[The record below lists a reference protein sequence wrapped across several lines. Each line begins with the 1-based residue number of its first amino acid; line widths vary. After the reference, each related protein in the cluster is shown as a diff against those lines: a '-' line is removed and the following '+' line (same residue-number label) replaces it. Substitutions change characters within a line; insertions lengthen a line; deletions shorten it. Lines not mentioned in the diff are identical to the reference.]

1 MTHSET
7 VELAQWQ
14 GVGLKNVSSSPA
26 ELRKPIIMD
35 EFSTASCGGI
45 PDISDTFGATIWTV
59 DYALQMASV
68 GYSAA
73 YLHTRERGVT
83 YNLFDPPNGPAG
95 ALGDWTTN
103 PSFYAYFP
111 LAEALQAT
119 NGSKVVD
126 LNIQNSVTDKTAT
139 VAGYAIYDVVSSN
152 VNRIV
157 LFNFENKTSTSTS
170 FTLDSSFFALSSH
183 ANNVLVRYLVAPN
196 ANEKTQI
203 SWGDLTF
210 ASVGDGNAVQATFES
225 VVPDKKVDCSQGCTI
240 DVPGPAAAV
249 VFVGGEPSMVAQQNG
264 TSSHTTSGH
273 GKNDAPPLLS
283 GPRLYHLILS
293 LSLVLLLQTI
303 HELVL

>member
-1 MTHSET
+1 MNTFKDRLKYITLQHYPQDNCQGTHRYELDYYLTHSET

-157 LFNFENKTSTSTS
+157 LFNFENSKT
-170 FTLDSSFFALSSH
+170 
-183 ANNVLVRYLVAPN
+183 
-196 ANEKTQI
+196 
-203 SWGDLTF
+203 
-210 ASVGDGNAVQATFES
+210 
-225 VVPDKKVDCSQGCTI
+225 
-240 DVPGPAAAV
+240 
-249 VFVGGEPSMVAQQNG
+249 VGGEEQRGGCSR
-264 TSSHTTSGH
+264 SGGLYRLAD
-273 GKNDAPPLLS
+273 GK
-283 GPRLYHLILS
+283 
-293 LSLVLLLQTI
+293 LVDG
-303 HELVL
+303 ELRMGGK